1 MRVVV
6 ASVNPA
12 KLRAVDDA
20 FRQQFPQ
27 QQIELVSVTVPS
39 GVADQ
44 PRSDDET
51 RQGARNR
58 ARRAC
63 EAEPDAAFWV
73 GLEGGIADF
82 DDQLS
87 AFAWMAVQGPG
98 GDISEARSVTLPLP
112 PAVKKLVDE
121 GMELGEANDH
131 VFATVN
137 SKQKGGAYGLLTD
150 GRYTRE
156 GIYSQTLLI
165 ALVPF
170 VNNLYPHSGC
180 NDD

>member
-6 ASVNPA
+6 ASMNPA
-12 KLRAVDDA
+12 KLRAVEDA
-20 FRQQFPQ
+20 FQQQFPQ
-27 QQIELVSVTVPS
+27 QKIEPVAISVPS

-51 RQGARNR
+51 RHGARNR
-58 ARRAC
+58 VKRAC
-63 EAEPDAAFWV
+63 EVEPDAEFWV
-73 GLEGGIADF
+73 GLEGGIAVF
-82 DDQLS
+82 DEQLS
-87 AFAWMAVQGPG
+87 AFAWMAVRGPG

-112 PAVKKLVDE
+112 PAVKQLVDE
-121 GMELGEANDH
+121 GMELGDANDQ

-170 VNNLYPHSGC
+170 VSDLYPHSGC
-180 NDD
+180 DDA